1 MPQDDRHSGNVI
13 LLRVACI
20 TLLLAL
26 VEAWCL
32 VGTHVI
38 QLPIALEVFKDP
50 DKLLSSH
57 LDFLMMTMLLL
68 GFYGA
73 HVPLPAYVRWPIAIG
88 AIGNPT
94 AFLIESLL
102 PGVHHPAIGLF
113 IMTSITLTTIGFGL
127 AAIKVFRSSLK

>member
-32 VGTHVI
+32 VGTHVM
-38 QLPIALEVFKDP
+38 QLPIALEVFKD
-50 DKLLSSH
+50 
-57 LDFLMMTMLLL
+57 
-68 GFYGA
+68 
-73 HVPLPAYVRWPIAIG
+73 
-88 AIGNPT
+88 
-94 AFLIESLL
+94 
-102 PGVHHPAIGLF
+102 PAIGLF